1 MTFKKYCY
9 REGPLNSRVCS
20 VELDIDSN
28 EVYEE
33 LERRIKE
40 DDLKHIPEEIDITIY
55 RDLDPEGMEVEE
67 AEFEIRVRDYLDDN
81 DIEELEKLIGVQRW
95 KLI

>member
-1 MTFKKYCY
+1 MTFKKHYY

-20 VELDIDSN
+20 IEPDIDSN

-40 DDLKHIPEEIDITIY
+40 GKLDHIPEEIDITVY

-67 AEFEIRVRDYLDDN
+67 ADFEIHVRDYLDDN
-81 DIEELEKLIGVQRW
+81 DIEELEKLIGEQE
-95 KLI
+95 